1 MKRSER
7 PSQGPGALVA
17 NRYELLD
24 VAGKGGM
31 AVVWRAHQHGD
42 RGFARPV
49 AVKQMHDHLAEQPA
63 YVDMFV
69 EEARVGAVLHDPAI
83 AQVYDF
89 VAEDGQFYLVMEWVD
104 GIDLGT
110 YVKHVVGAGKKPP
123 WELVAAVGIGMLR
136 GLAAAHERVAE
147 DGSVAPIVHRDIS
160 PHNIL
165 LTRKGTVKIID
176 FGLSLARDRG
186 KVLTEPGIVKGKM
199 SYLAPE
205 IVMGKRPTP
214 LSDQFATG
222 SVLWEALVGRKLFEG
237 ESDFDTYKKLRDAEV
252 EGLKP
257 NRADVPAK
265 LAKAIHRALSGHERD
280 RFGSAREMSQAL
292 AAVLRTAKVS
302 RDIHGFVAEHVK
314 ECRTQIRG
322 EPESPSG
329 ETPVTAL
336 SGELSA
342 EIETEMDGPRRG
354 LRHRLPSFLR
364 RRL

>member
-1 MKRSER
+1 
-7 PSQGPGALVA
+7 
-17 NRYELLD
+17 
-24 VAGKGGM
+24 M
-31 AVVWRAHQHGD
+31 AVVWRAFQHGD
-42 RGFARPV
+42 RGFVRPV
-49 AVKQMHDHLAEQPA
+49 ALKQMHDHLAEQPA

-69 EEARVGAVLHDPAI
+69 EEARVGAVLHDPSI
-83 AQVYDF
+83 AEVYDF
-89 VAEDGQFYLVMEWVD
+89 VAEDGQFYLVMEWID

-110 YVKHVVGAGKKPP
+110 FVKHVFASGKKTP
-123 WELVAAVGIGMLR
+123 WELVAAVGIGVLR
-136 GLAAAHERVAE
+136 GLSAAHGRIAD

-165 LTRKGTVKIID
+165 LTRKGGVKIID

-265 LAKAIHRALSGHERD
+265 LAKAIHRALAGHERD
-280 RFGSAREMSQAL
+280 RFPSAGDMAQAL
-292 AAVLRTAKVS
+292 ALVLRSAKVS
-302 RDIHGFVAEHVK
+302 RDIHGFVAAQVK
-314 ECRTQIRG
+314 DCRAQLHG
-322 EPESPSG
+322 EDESSSAA
-329 ETPVTAL
+329 TPVAAL

-342 EIETEMDGPRRG
+342 EIETEMDGPQRG
-354 LRHRLPSFLR
+354 LRHRLPAFLR